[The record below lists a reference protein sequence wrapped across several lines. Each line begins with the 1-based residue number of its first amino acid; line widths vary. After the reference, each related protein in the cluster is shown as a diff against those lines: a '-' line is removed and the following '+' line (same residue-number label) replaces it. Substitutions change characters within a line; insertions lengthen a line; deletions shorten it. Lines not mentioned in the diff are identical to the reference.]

1 MKLEIFQPT
10 IIQKHVLQNLM
21 ELYQYD
27 FSEFESADVN
37 ENGLYGY
44 KYLDYYWTIPT
55 HLPFLIEVDGNLAG
69 FALVREIASEDSS
82 CSSYLKI
89 CEFFI
94 MKKYRKEGIGK
105 RAAFHIFDLFQGVWE
120 VAELETNLPAQKFWR
135 KTISEYTNNEYVEIK
150 RDHWPGPIQRFVSAK
165 YLPLQSLT
173 LLL

>member
-1 MKLEIFQPT
+1 
-10 IIQKHVLQNLM
+10 
-21 ELYQYD
+21 
-27 FSEFESADVN
+27 
-37 ENGLYGY
+37 
-44 KYLDYYWTIPT
+44 
-55 HLPFLIEVDGNLAG
+55 
-69 FALVREIASEDSS
+69 
-82 CSSYLKI
+82 
-89 CEFFI
+89 

-105 RAAFHIFDLFQGVWE
+105 QAAFHIFDLFQGVWE